1 MQTVTDI
8 RQFSRREVDA
18 LLLDVRAL
26 SLVLSAFANL
36 FELTRHLPDGLCE
49 LRQLACDGRY
59 VLSRRHLSQFYAEKA
74 DFQANAKEG
83 PAWPEWK
90 SEAGEKVKRFGRGG

>member
-1 MQTVTDI
+1 
-8 RQFSRREVDA
+8 
-18 LLLDVRAL
+18 LLDVRAL

-59 VLSRRHLSQFYAEKA
+59 VLSRRHLNQFYAEKA
-74 DFQANAKEG
+74 DFQANAKES

-90 SEAGEKVKRFGRGG
+90 SEAGEKARRFGRGG

>member
-1 MQTVTDI
+1 
-8 RQFSRREVDA
+8 
-18 LLLDVRAL
+18 LLDVRAL

-36 FELTRHLPDGLCE
+36 FELTRHLLDGLCE
-49 LRQLACDGRY
+49 RRQLAGDSRY
-59 VLSRRHLSQFYAEKA
+59 VLSCRHLSQFYAEKT

-90 SEAGEKVKRFGRGG
+90 SEAGEKAKRFGRGG